1 MTPKKGLVL
10 ADTSDLTKSDER
22 IEHIKD
28 ALKNNSLIGLNVEA
42 TSRCNLS
49 CTFCG
54 MHGRR
59 LPPASTSRPPRNLKR
74 KMHMDVGLFQET
86 VTKCRG
92 LEKLKVLYLHGHGEP
107 LLHPHIVEMVNFA
120 RAAGIAEQ
128 IVLITNGVL
137 AKTSLFRDL
146 VEAGMTGLRV
156 SLDAITPDRYREIKG
171 ADFGKRVVANIDACL
186 DLIRRGEI
194 SSSVSF
200 TIECMRSNV
209 EESRFSDET
218 AKIVDYYGEKIKN
231 LPHVAIRLREQFSWM
246 ELIDR
251 STGGG
256 LYRRSVPCEQAF
268 YMLLVHSDGDISMCC
283 ADSAK
288 ELVIGHIRQIHH
300 MKDVVTSRALGVMRK
315 GLLEQ
320 DYRLIPGCV
329 HCDVH
334 NAVDPLLLRERDSL
348 LPLLSGKDDDRLNV
362 PNRTGQPHRL
372 HEGGR

>member
-1 MTPKKGLVL
+1 MAKRVLVL
-10 ADTSDLTKSDER
+10 ADASDATKSNER
-22 IEHIKD
+22 MKNIKD
-28 ALKNNSLIGLNVEA
+28 ALRKNSLIGLNVEA

-49 CTFCG
+49 CIFCG
-54 MHGRR
+54 MHGRKSS
-59 LPPASTSRPPRNLKR
+59 PTSPFRVPRHLKR
-74 KMHMDVGLFQET
+74 KMHMDVRLFQET

-92 LEKLKVLYLHGHGEP
+92 LEKFKVLYLHGHGEP
-107 LLHPHIVEMVNFA
+107 LLHPHIVEMVDFA
-120 RAAGIAEQ
+120 RAADIAEQ

-137 AKTSLFRDL
+137 VKTSLFRDL

-194 SSSVSF
+194 SPSVSF

-209 EESRFSDET
+209 EESRFNDEK
-218 AKIVDYYGEKIKN
+218 AKIVDYYAEKVKN
-231 LPHVAIRLREQFSWM
+231 LPHVAIRLREQFSWI

-256 LYRRSVPCEQAF
+256 LYGRRVPCEQPF

-288 ELVIGHIRQIHH
+288 ELVIGNIRQIHH
-300 MKDVVTSRALGVMRK
+300 MKDVVTSRALSVRRK

-320 DYRLIPGCV
+320 NYSLIPGCAF
-329 HCDVH
+329 CDVRSV
-334 NAVDPLLLRERDSL
+334 VDPLLLRERDSL

-362 PNRTGQPHRL
+362 PDRVASPAP
-372 HEGGR
+372 